1 MVELKY
7 ILITYFPPTLFFAF
21 IYSTKIRTFEAI
33 SDINSILNH
42 YKMKK
47 TFITIF
53 ISTFISVTFAQT
65 GNYRLLI
72 GTYTA
77 PGKSQ
82 GIYSY
87 KVDVAN
93 GVFTQQSVTTGV
105 SNPSFLALTPDKKFV
120 YSVSESAD
128 GSAACAFSF
137 DEKTAKL
144 TLINLSLTKSDG
156 PCFVSV
162 TNNHVF
168 TANYGGGSLSV
179 FGRKA
184 DGSLTNVQQVIQH
197 VGKSINT
204 ERQGEPHVHQ
214 VLLTPDKKFLL
225 ANDLGT
231 DKVTVYKYNSDAS
244 SNVLVAFDSITLKL
258 GSGPRHTAFSKD
270 GKLMYVLQEIDGT
283 LSVLKINNGRLKLL
297 QEATVA
303 VKDGIVNRGADIHF
317 SPDGKFLYATNRG
330 TANDITCFAVGKDG
344 KLTFKQQVSTGG
356 DGPRNFAITPDGQY
370 VLIAHQFTDN
380 IVVFKRNTTTG
391 MLSDTGKR
399 LNIGSPVCLLFY

>member
-1 MVELKY
+1 
-7 ILITYFPPTLFFAF
+7 
-21 IYSTKIRTFEAI
+21 
-33 SDINSILNH
+33 
-42 YKMKK
+42 MKK
-47 TFITIF
+47 TLITF
-53 ISTFISVTFAQT
+53 FISVVTSATFAQT
-65 GNYRLLI
+65 TNYRLLI

-77 PGKSQ
+77 PAKSQ

-87 KVDVAN
+87 NVDLTN
-93 GVFTQQSVTTGV
+93 GVFTQQSVTSGV
-105 SNPSFLALTPDKKFV
+105 SNPSFLALTPDKKVV

-137 DEKTAKL
+137 DEKTGRLGFINSFL
-144 TLINLSLTKSDG
+144 TQSDG

-197 VGKSINT
+197 VGKSINA

-214 VLLTPDKKFLL
+214 VLLTPDNKFLL

-244 SNVLVAFDSITLKL
+244 SNVLVPFDSITLKL

-270 GKLMYVLQEIDGT
+270 GKLLYVLQEIDGT
-283 LSVLKINNGRLKLL
+283 LSVLKMKNGRLKVV
-297 QEATVA
+297 QETTVS
-303 VKDGIVNRGADIHF
+303 VKDGIVNGAADIHF

-330 TANDITCFAVGKDG
+330 TANDITCFAVGKEG
-344 KLTFKQQVSTGG
+344 KLTLKQQVSTGG
-356 DGPRNFAITPDGQY
+356 DGPRNFAIAPDGQY
-370 VLIAHQFTDN
+370 VLVAHQFTDN
-380 IVVFKRNTTTG
+380 IVVFKRDTTTG
-391 MLSDTGKR
+391 ILSDTGKQ

>member
-1 MVELKY
+1 MKK
-7 ILITYFPPTLFFAF
+7 ILITFL
-21 IYSTKIRTFEAI
+21 I
-33 SDINSILNH
+33 SIV
-42 YKMKK
+42 
-47 TFITIF
+47 
-53 ISTFISVTFAQT
+53 ISATFAQT

-87 KVDVAN
+87 NVNLTN
-93 GVFTQQSVTTGV
+93 GVFAQQSVTKGV

-128 GSAACAFSF
+128 GSAAYAFSF

-144 TLINLSLTKSDG
+144 TLINSSLTNSDG

-184 DGSLTNVQQVIQH
+184 DGSMTIVQQVIQH
-197 VGKSINT
+197 VGKSINP

-244 SNVLVAFDSITLKL
+244 FNVLVPFDSITLKL

-283 LSVLKINNGRLKLL
+283 LSVLKFKKGRLKLL
-297 QEATVA
+297 QETTVVIKDSA
-303 VKDGIVNRGADIHF
+303 VNGAADIHL

-330 TANDITCFAVGKDG
+330 TANDITCFAVAKDG
-344 KLTFKQQVSTGG
+344 LLTFKQQVSTGG
-356 DGPRNFAITPDGQY
+356 NGPRNFAITPDGEY
-370 VLIAHQFTDN
+370 VFVAHQLTDN
-380 IVVFKRNTTTG
+380 VVVFKRNTLTG
-391 MLSDTGKR
+391 MLSDTGNR
-399 LNIGSPVCLLFY
+399 LEVGAPVCLLFY

>member
-65 GNYRLLI
+65 ANYRLLI

-128 GSAACAFSF
+128 GSSACAFSF

-144 TLINLSLTKSDG
+144 TLINSSLTESDG

-197 VGKSINT
+197 VGKSINS

-391 MLSDTGKR
+391 MLTNTRKQ

>member
-1 MVELKY
+1 
-7 ILITYFPPTLFFAF
+7 
-21 IYSTKIRTFEAI
+21 
-33 SDINSILNH
+33 
-42 YKMKK
+42 MKK
-47 TFITIF
+47 IFITLF

-93 GVFTQQSVTTGV
+93 GVFTQQSVTTGI

-120 YSVSESAD
+120 YSVSKSAE
-128 GSAACAFSF
+128 GSSACAFSF

-144 TLINLSLTKSDG
+144 TLINSSLTKSDG

-168 TANYGGGSLSV
+168 TANYGGGSISV

-231 DKVTVYKYNSDAS
+231 DKVTVYKYNSNAS
-244 SNVLVAFDSITLKL
+244 SNFLVPFDSITLKL

-270 GKLMYVLQEIDGT
+270 GKLLYVIQEIDGT
-283 LSVLKINNGRLKLL
+283 LSVLKINKGRLKLL

-330 TANDITCFAVGKDG
+330 TANDITCFAVGKAG

-370 VLIAHQFTDN
+370 VLVAHQFTDN
-380 IVVFKRNTTTG
+380 IVVFKRDTTTG

>member
-1 MVELKY
+1 
-7 ILITYFPPTLFFAF
+7 
-21 IYSTKIRTFEAI
+21 
-33 SDINSILNH
+33 
-42 YKMKK
+42 MKK
-47 TFITIF
+47 IFITIF
-53 ISTFISVTFAQT
+53 ISTLISVTFAQT
-65 GNYRLLI
+65 SNYRLLI

-77 PGKSQ
+77 PAKSQ

-87 KVDVAN
+87 NVDLAN
-93 GVFTQQSVTTGV
+93 GVFTQQSVTSGV

-120 YSVSESAD
+120 YSVSESNS

-144 TLINLSLTKSDG
+144 ILLNSSLTNSDG

-162 TNNHVF
+162 TKNHVF

-197 VGKSINT
+197 VGKSINA

-214 VLLTPDKKFLL
+214 VLLTLDNKFLL

-231 DKVTVYKYNSDAS
+231 DKVTVYKYNSNAS
-244 SNVLVAFDSITLKL
+244 SNVLVPFDSITLKP

-270 GKLMYVLQEIDGT
+270 GKLLYVIQEIDGT

-297 QEATVA
+297 QETTVA
-303 VKDGIVNRGADIHF
+303 VKDGIINRGADIHF

-330 TANDITCFAVGKDG
+330 TANDITCFVVGKEG
-344 KLTFKQQVSTGG
+344 KLTLKQQVSTGG
-356 DGPRNFAITPDGQY
+356 DGPRNFAISPDGQY
-370 VLIAHQFTDN
+370 VLVAHQFTDN
-380 IVVFKRNTTTG
+380 IVVFKRNATTG
-391 MLSDTGKR
+391 MLSATGKQ